1 MGTLTGKC
9 QTLAQVLLCVVVL
22 LIQKKLQ
29 IVKMNKFALIFVAAA
44 MIASAVG
51 APRTRRAVGCVL
63 DGDVNAN
70 LLALRFNEDSEFECM
85 KKLIAKGAD
94 CCAKDSWNYTPLMYA
109 VKGSA
114 PNAIKAVKFIINKN
128 AATLNAKN
136 YFQTTA
142 LELAVTANNGAI
154 VKFLIE
160 KGAEGDLSKLLMK
173 AVRDNRELTE
183 SVKVLVNKGA
193 DINMVSGAMDYPYVN
208 DSVLIIAAQNN
219 YMEIVKF
226 LSRSWNLGKTP
237 LIFAAMYGKLDIVK
251 TLITKGADVNVK
263 DLAGNSALMMAAK
276 NGHETV
282 TEFLL
287 SKAANVN
294 YVNDDGYTALIYA
307 TESGQGHIVE
317 QLKAKG
323 AYMVD
328 SYMYSFADLFPSFI
342 SDPVQ
347 RLRRLHR
354 DNHIARGYQAAAG
367 N

>member
-1 MGTLTGKC
+1 
-9 QTLAQVLLCVVVL
+9 
-22 LIQKKLQ
+22 
-29 IVKMNKFALIFVAAA
+29 MNKFALIFVAAA

-51 APRTRRAVGCVL
+51 APRTKRAAGCVL
-63 DGDVNAN
+63 DGDVNTN

-85 KKLIAKGAD
+85 KKLVGKGASAN
-94 CCAKDSWNYTPLMYA
+94 AKDSWNYTPIMYA
-109 VKGSA
+109 AKGSA
-114 PNAIKAVKFIINKN
+114 PKAIKAVKFLINKG
-128 AATLNAKN
+128 AQLNAKN
-136 YFQTTA
+136 YFQTNA

-160 KGAEGDLSKLLMK
+160 KEAEGDLSKLLMK
-173 AVRDNRELTE
+173 AVRDNRELAE

-226 LSRSWNLGKTP
+226 LLAKGAKHDVKCMSRSWNLGKTP
-237 LIFAAMYGKLDIVK
+237 LIFAATYGKLDIVK
-251 TLITKGADVNVK
+251 ALITKGADVNVK
-263 DLAGNSALMMAAK
+263 DLVGNSALMMAAK

-282 TEFLL
+282 TAFLL
-287 SKAANVN
+287 AKAANVN
-294 YVNDDGYTALIYA
+294 FVNDDGYTALIYA
-307 TESGQGHIVE
+307 TESGQGHIIK

-354 DNHIARGYQAAAG
+354 DNHIEQGYQVAAAAG

>member
-1 MGTLTGKC
+1 
-9 QTLAQVLLCVVVL
+9 
-22 LIQKKLQ
+22 
-29 IVKMNKFALIFVAAA
+29 MNKFALIFVAAA

-51 APRTRRAVGCVL
+51 APRTKRAAGCVL
-63 DGDVNAN
+63 DGDVNTN

-85 KKLIAKGAD
+85 KKLVGKGASAN
-94 CCAKDSWNYTPLMYA
+94 AKDSWNYTPIMYA

-114 PNAIKAVKFIINKN
+114 PKAIKAVKFLINKG
-128 AATLNAKN
+128 AQLNAKN
-136 YFQTTA
+136 YFQTNA

-160 KGAEGDLSKLLMK
+160 KEAEGDLSKLLMK

-226 LSRSWNLGKTP
+226 LLAKGAKHDVKCMSRSWNLGKTP
-237 LIFAAMYGKLDIVK
+237 LIFAATYGKLDIVK
-251 TLITKGADVNVK
+251 ALITKGADVNVK
-263 DLAGNSALMMAAK
+263 DLVGNSALMMAAK

-282 TEFLL
+282 TAFLL
-287 SKAANVN
+287 AKAANVN
-294 YVNDDGYTALIYA
+294 FVNDDGYTALIYA
-307 TESGQGHIVE
+307 TESGQGHIIK

-354 DNHIARGYQAAAG
+354 DNHIEQGYQVAAAAG

>member
-1 MGTLTGKC
+1 
-9 QTLAQVLLCVVVL
+9 
-22 LIQKKLQ
+22 
-29 IVKMNKFALIFVAAA
+29 MNKFALIFVAAA

-51 APRTRRAVGCVL
+51 APRTRRAVASCVL

-70 LLALRFNEDSEFECM
+70 LLALRFNEDSDFECM
-85 KKLIAKGAD
+85 KKLVGKGAD

-114 PNAIKAVKFIINKN
+114 PKAIKAVKFIINKS

-154 VKFLIE
+154 VKFLLE

-183 SVKVLVNKGA
+183 AVKVLVNKGA

-226 LSRSWNLGKTP
+226 LLAKGAKHDVKCMSRSWNLGKTP

-251 TLITKGADVNVK
+251 TLVTKGADVNVK

>member
-1 MGTLTGKC
+1 
-9 QTLAQVLLCVVVL
+9 
-22 LIQKKLQ
+22 
-29 IVKMNKFALIFVAAA
+29 MNKFALIFVAAA
-44 MIASAVG
+44 MIACAVG
-51 APRTRRAVGCVL
+51 APRTRRAAGCVL
-63 DGDVNAN
+63 DGDVNTN

-85 KKLIAKGAD
+85 KKLVGKGASAN
-94 CCAKDSWNYTPLMYA
+94 AKDSWNYTPIMYA

-114 PNAIKAVKFIINKN
+114 PKAIKAVKFLISKG
-128 AATLNAKN
+128 AQLNAKN
-136 YFQTTA
+136 YFQTNA

-160 KGAEGDLSKLLMK
+160 KEAEGDLSKLLMK

-226 LSRSWNLGKTP
+226 LLAKGAKHDVKCMSRSWNLGKTP
-237 LIFAAMYGKLDIVK
+237 LIFAATYGKLDIVK
-251 TLITKGADVNVK
+251 ALITKGADVNAK
-263 DLAGNSALMMAAK
+263 DLVGNSALMMAAK

-287 SKAANVN
+287 AKAANVN
-294 YVNDDGYTALIYA
+294 FVNDDGHTALIFA
-307 TESGQGHIVE
+307 TESGQGHIIK

-354 DNHIARGYQAAAG
+354 DNHIEQGYQLAAAAG

>member
-1 MGTLTGKC
+1 
-9 QTLAQVLLCVVVL
+9 
-22 LIQKKLQ
+22 
-29 IVKMNKFALIFVAAA
+29 MNKFALIFVAAA
-44 MIASAVG
+44 MIACAVG
-51 APRTRRAVGCVL
+51 APRTRRAAGCVL
-63 DGDVNAN
+63 DGDMNTN

-85 KKLIAKGAD
+85 KKLVGKGASAN
-94 CCAKDSWNYTPLMYA
+94 AKDSWNYTPIMYA

-114 PNAIKAVKFIINKN
+114 PKAIKAVKFLISKG
-128 AATLNAKN
+128 AQLNAKN
-136 YFQTTA
+136 YFQTNA

-160 KGAEGDLSKLLMK
+160 KEAEGDLSKLLMK

-226 LSRSWNLGKTP
+226 LLAKGAKHDVKCMSRSWNLGKTP
-237 LIFAAMYGKLDIVK
+237 LIFAATYGKLDIVK
-251 TLITKGADVNVK
+251 ALITKGADVNVK
-263 DLAGNSALMMAAK
+263 DLVGNSALMMAAK

-287 SKAANVN
+287 AKAANVN
-294 YVNDDGYTALIYA
+294 FVNDDGHTALIFA
-307 TESGQGHIVE
+307 TESGQGHIIK

-354 DNHIARGYQAAAG
+354 DNHIEQGYQVAAAAG

>member
-1 MGTLTGKC
+1 
-9 QTLAQVLLCVVVL
+9 
-22 LIQKKLQ
+22 
-29 IVKMNKFALIFVAAA
+29 MNKFALIFVAAA
-44 MIASAVG
+44 MIACAVG
-51 APRTRRAVGCVL
+51 APRTRRAAGCVL
-63 DGDVNAN
+63 DGDVNTN

-85 KKLIAKGAD
+85 KKLVGKGASAN
-94 CCAKDSWNYTPLMYA
+94 AKDSWNYTPIMYA

-114 PNAIKAVKFIINKN
+114 PKAIKAVKFLISKG
-128 AATLNAKN
+128 AQLNAKN
-136 YFQTTA
+136 YFQTNA

-160 KGAEGDLSKLLMK
+160 KEAEGDLSKLLMK

-226 LSRSWNLGKTP
+226 LLAKGAKHDVKCMSRSWNLGKTP
-237 LIFAAMYGKLDIVK
+237 LIFAATYGKLDIVK
-251 TLITKGADVNVK
+251 ALITKGADVNAK
-263 DLAGNSALMMAAK
+263 DLVGNSALMMAAK

-287 SKAANVN
+287 AKAANVN
-294 YVNDDGYTALIYA
+294 FVNDDGHTALIFA
-307 TESGQGHIVE
+307 TESGQGHIIK

-354 DNHIARGYQAAAG
+354 DNHIEQGYQVAAAAG

>member
-1 MGTLTGKC
+1 
-9 QTLAQVLLCVVVL
+9 
-22 LIQKKLQ
+22 
-29 IVKMNKFALIFVAAA
+29 MNKFALIFVAAA

-51 APRTRRAVGCVL
+51 APRTKRAAGCVL
-63 DGDVNAN
+63 DGDVNTN

-85 KKLIAKGAD
+85 KKLVGKGASAN
-94 CCAKDSWNYTPLMYA
+94 AKDSWNYTPIMYA

-114 PNAIKAVKFIINKN
+114 PKAIKAVKFLINKG
-128 AATLNAKN
+128 AQLNAKN
-136 YFQTTA
+136 YFQTNA
-142 LELAVTANNGAI
+142 LELAVTANNGAV

-160 KGAEGDLSKLLMK
+160 KEAVEGGRWERSPYLSQLLMK

-226 LSRSWNLGKTP
+226 LLAKGAKHDVKCMSRSWNLGKTP
-237 LIFAAMYGKLDIVK
+237 LIFAATYGKLDIVK
-251 TLITKGADVNVK
+251 ALITKGADVNAK
-263 DLAGNSALMMAAK
+263 DLVGNSALMMAAK

-282 TEFLL
+282 TAFLL
-287 SKAANVN
+287 AKAANVN
-294 YVNDDGYTALIYA
+294 FVNDDGYTALIYA
-307 TESGQGHIVE
+307 TESGQGHIIK

-354 DNHIARGYQAAAG
+354 DNHIEQGYQVAAAAG